1 MSLEYPR
8 SCLGLVFQNGEQWD
22 RLRRMVVSSMRN
34 FGVGKATIEQ
44 RIEEETAYVIR
55 DIEGHGHRYFDP
67 KDMFQKS
74 VCNVICSVLF
84 GNR

>member
-1 MSLEYPR
+1 
-8 SCLGLVFQNGEQWD
+8 
-22 RLRRMVVSSMRN
+22 MVVSSMRN

-44 RIEEETAYVIR
+44 RIEEEITYVMR
-55 DIEGHGHRYFDP
+55 DIESQGHRYFDP
-67 KDMFQKS
+67 KYMFQKS